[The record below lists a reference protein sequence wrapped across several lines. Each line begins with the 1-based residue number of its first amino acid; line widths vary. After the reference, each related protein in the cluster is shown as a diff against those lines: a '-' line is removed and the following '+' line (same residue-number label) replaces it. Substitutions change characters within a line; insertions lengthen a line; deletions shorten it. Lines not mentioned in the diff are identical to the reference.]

1 MLTGT
6 GLMAAFLVGLL
17 GAVHCAG
24 MCGGVVSALGLSLPP
39 AARQRPGLLLRY
51 QLGYNLGRI
60 ASYTL
65 MGALA
70 GGLGAFAANLAAVR
84 HAQLVLAVVAA
95 LFMLALGLYLGGW
108 WAGLTRL
115 ERLGG
120 LLWRRIEPLGR
131 RLMPPRSPL
140 HAIPLG
146 AVWGW
151 LPCGLVYSVLI
162 WSLSAG
168 SALRGAGLMLAFGLG
183 TLPALLLMGVAAARL
198 AAFTR
203 RTLVR
208 RVAGALVFGFGLA
221 GLWRA
226 WLAVA

>member
-1 MLTGT
+1 
-6 GLMAAFLVGLL
+6 
-17 GAVHCAG
+17 
-24 MCGGVVSALGLSLPP
+24 
-39 AARQRPGLLLRY
+39 
-51 QLGYNLGRI
+51 
-60 ASYTL
+60 

-70 GGLGAFAANLAAVR
+70 GGLGAFAAHLAAVR
-84 HAQLVLAVVAA
+84 HAQLVLAVLAA
-95 LFMLALGLYLGGW
+95 LFLLALGLYLGGW
-108 WAGLTRL
+108 WAGLARL

-120 LLWRRIEPLGR
+120 RLWRRIEPLGR
-131 RLMPPRSPL
+131 RLMPPRRPL
-140 HAIPLG
+140 QAIPLG

-183 TLPALLLMGVAAARL
+183 TLPALLLMGMAAARF

-203 RTLVR
+203 RPAVR
-208 RVAGALVFGFGLA
+208 RLAGGLVFGFGLL

-226 WLAVA
+226 WQGLG